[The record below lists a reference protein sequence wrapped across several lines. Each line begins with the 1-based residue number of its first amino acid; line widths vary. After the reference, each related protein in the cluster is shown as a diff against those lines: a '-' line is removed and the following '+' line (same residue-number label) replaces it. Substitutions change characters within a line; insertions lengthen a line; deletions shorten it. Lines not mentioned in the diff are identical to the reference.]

1 MPPNRALAAA
11 IALSR
16 APSLTAA
23 IRSQALPA
31 GVELLL
37 RILASDPDA
46 LQQARAVTGL
56 SETEL
61 VAIAEFYVLQTMLY
75 RGASSRRVLGV
86 APDAD
91 RAVVRAHMRD
101 LLNWL
106 HPDKNVNAWH
116 AAFAGRVIAAWR
128 EIDRGL
134 EDEGPRGSAA
144 GGARSARAHRVPWIA
159 SPLGAAPERSTRR
172 SMKGLRIFLAGLTL
186 ICGVTVPDA
195 VAYGVRQALFATT
208 FFDAAPAASTRAALS
223 GLQ

>member
-46 LQQARAVTGL
+46 LQEARAMTGL
-56 SETEL
+56 SATEL
-61 VAIAEFYVLQTMLY
+61 VAVAEFYVLQAMLY
-75 RGASSRRVLGV
+75 RGASSRRILGV
-86 APDAD
+86 APNAD

-106 HPDKNVNAWH
+106 HPDKNVSAWH
-116 AAFAGRVIAAWR
+116 TAFAGRVITAWR
-128 EIDRGL
+128 QIDRGL
-134 EDEGPRGSAA
+134 EDEGPRGLAA

-159 SPLGAAPERSTRR
+159 SPLQAAPGRSTRGP
-172 SMKGLRIFLAGLTL
+172 MKGLRIFLAGLTL
-186 ICGVTVPDA
+186 ISGVTVPDEA
-195 VAYGVRQALFATT
+195 TYGVGRTLFATL
-208 FFDAAPAASTRAALS
+208 FFNAPSAAPTRAAFS
-223 GLQ
+223 GLE